1 MFCIVLFAPPSCA
14 EGLAASLGAAGA
26 EVRLPPA
33 SGARVVVAASFSESD
48 LAAAARLCAAK
59 DAALVAAE
67 VPPEC
72 YFAGL
77 LLARARRM
85 WTNPVAIPRL
95 RGEADFAA
103 AAKKILAALPES
115 AAPDAKPPQNGAVL
129 QKSIAAAAAAA
140 RAGDCARARSL
151 LPAADFPAARAL
163 SLLIE
168 IQENPEPAAQK
179 RAAEQLRRENLNL
192 TEEEK
197 NAAGTSAFLAAFDA
211 RRALDGVL

>member
-14 EGLAASLGAAGA
+14 KGLAASLGAAGA

-48 LAAAARLCAAK
+48 LSAAARLCAAK

-72 YFAGL
+72 YFADL

-95 RGEADFAA
+95 RGESDFAA

-129 QKSIAAAAAAA
+129 QKNIAAAAAA